1 MKNLTH
7 NHFLLIGLPNTGKTS
22 FLAALWY
29 MVGQSSLSCAL
40 KLEKLDGDSQYLN
53 QIRDAWSEYRPVP
66 RNKADSEKPV
76 AMWLKNRDTDAV
88 GRLSFPDLSGEAF
101 RSQWTE
107 RQLATTYDKS
117 LREATGGVLF
127 VNPENIIKPHRID
140 TVNVVLDEIGGDEAK
155 QKAKIK
161 EKPWDKELSP
171 TQVKLVDILQF
182 MAGRS
187 YFQPSFRLAIVVS
200 AWDRVTPANRQ
211 PSDWIEKELPL
222 LKQFLESNSEL
233 FDVSFYGIS
242 AQGGRYALP
251 HFWSGNFKD
260 SQPLAQRLSEQG
272 DPISVWI
279 WGKLDPASHTTLELL
294 RSGSEITE
302 LQKKALAKDF
312 NRLMA
317 EPDIYDETRFAQ
329 VELRPETERLLRNGV
344 LQQEDKKL
352 HLIRFLLEDAYPAEL
367 SREREHAKE
376 ASSLQQKLPAR
387 RVLVVGDNVKM
398 QHDVTEPIQ
407 WLMH

>member
-1 MKNLTH
+1 MH

-29 MVGQSSLSCAL
+29 MVGQSSLNCAL

-53 QIRDAWSEYRPVP
+53 QIRDAWAEYRPVP

-76 AMWLKNRDTDAV
+76 AMWLENRETGNV

-117 LREATGGVLF
+117 LRDAAGGVLF

-140 TVNVVLDEIGGDEAK
+140 TVNVVLDDIGGDEAK
-155 QKAKIK
+155 PKAKIK
-161 EKPWDKELSP
+161 DKPWDKERSP
-171 TQVKLVDILQF
+171 TQVQLVDVLQF

-187 YFQPSFRLAIVVS
+187 YFQPPFRLAIVVS
-200 AWDRVTPANRQ
+200 AWDRVTPANRH

-222 LKQFLESNSEL
+222 LKQFLESNNEL
-233 FDVSFYGIS
+233 FEASYYGIS

-251 HFWSGNFKD
+251 HFWSGNFND
-260 SQPLAQRLSEQG
+260 SAALAKRLSEHA
-272 DPISVWI
+272 DPVSAWI

-294 RSGSEITE
+294 HTGSETTE
-302 LQKKALAKDF
+302 LQKKELAKDF
-312 NRLMA
+312 NLLMA
-317 EPDIYDETRFAQ
+317 KPDIYDETRFAQ

-344 LQQEDKKL
+344 LQQEDKKAY
-352 HLIRFLLEDAYPAEL
+352 LIRFLLEDAYPNEL
-367 SREREHAKE
+367 SRQREHAKE
-376 ASSLQQKLPAR
+376 ASDLQQKLPAR
-387 RVLVVGDNVKM
+387 RVLVVGDSAKT
-398 QHDVTEPIQ
+398 QLDVTEPIR